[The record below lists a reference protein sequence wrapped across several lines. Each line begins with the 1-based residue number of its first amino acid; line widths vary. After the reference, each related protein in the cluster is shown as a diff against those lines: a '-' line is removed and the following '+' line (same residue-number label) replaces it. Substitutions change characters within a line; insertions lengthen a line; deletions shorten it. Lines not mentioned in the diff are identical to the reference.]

1 MFKSQQI
8 KQTEKLIIN
17 ELRSTM
23 TFNDSN
29 VSESNVVIMNTWLA
43 VELENNPDE
52 LWIPIT
58 VATKHH
64 EKQRQ
69 VFS

>member
-1 MFKSQQI
+1 
-8 KQTEKLIIN
+8 
-17 ELRSTM
+17 M